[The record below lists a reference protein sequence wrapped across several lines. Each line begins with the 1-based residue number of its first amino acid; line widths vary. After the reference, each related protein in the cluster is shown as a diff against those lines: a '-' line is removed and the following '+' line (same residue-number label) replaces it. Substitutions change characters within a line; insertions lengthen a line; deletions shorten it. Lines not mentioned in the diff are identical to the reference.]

1 MLKLSNLRKRNQP
14 LKHRRIT
21 ARVTE
26 AEHALIQHA
35 ADLQGQPLASFV
47 LATLQKEARQVIETM
62 EIVRINAPETSKPA
76 GTLPQAP
83 RAPADCRLGVRAGR
97 RKAVR
102 AK

>member
-1 MLKLSNLRKRNQP
+1 MLRLSNLRKRSQP

-47 LATLQKEARQVIETM
+47 LATLQKEARQVIETIGITGM
-62 EIVRINAPETSKPA
+62 NAPETSKPA

-83 RAPADCRLGVRAGR
+83 RAPTGCRLGVKAGR
-97 RKAVR
+97 RKATR